1 MCIQQSGN
9 KLIALIG
16 ILILIV
22 ILTSCGAGWQDWEY
36 DHLPNDYEIWRINS
50 EDIVL
55 MKNKGSTERVIN
67 RYILEFC
74 YNDSYIG
81 IKKIMVDEN
90 IPYHEVYI
98 EELDATNPSYFL
110 VDTVNDTVMGPYTSE
125 EYTIKIKDLEIESMC
140 DWIKTV
146 PKPQGAK

>member
-1 MCIQQSGN
+1 MRIQQSGN
-9 KLIALIG
+9 QLIMLIS
-16 ILILIV
+16 IVFLIV
-22 ILTSCGAGWQDWEY
+22 ILTSCGGLQDWEY
-36 DHLPNDYEIWRINS
+36 DKLPNNYEIWRINS
-50 EDIVL
+50 QDIVL
-55 MKNKGSTERVIN
+55 MKNDDSAERVIS

-81 IKKIMVDEN
+81 IKKIMVDES
-90 IPYHEVYI
+90 IPYNEMLI
-98 EELDATNPSYFL
+98 EEMDATNPSYFL

-125 EYTIKIKDLEIESMC
+125 EYTIKIEELEIKSMC